1 MAMRV
6 VARPDVLAR
15 FKHLLEECPMGEV
28 RVPLKIS
35 NNSDLARTWDGE
47 FLVDTGA
54 TNSHVPASVLLSI
67 GIEPLFARAI
77 WLADES
83 SIRRLVGIAR
93 YDLLGDE
100 YVGEVIFSEEGTEP
114 ILGLTVLESLGLV
127 VDPKGERILPRTALR
142 V

>member
-1 MAMRV
+1 MVMRA

-15 FKHLLEECPMGEV
+15 FKRLLEECSMGEV
-28 RVPLKIS
+28 RVPVRIS
-35 NNSDLARTWDGE
+35 NYSDPDQFWEGD

-54 TNSHVPASVLLSI
+54 TSSHVPASMLLSI
-67 GIEPLFARAI
+67 GIEPQFARRI

-83 SIRRLVGIAR
+83 SIRRPVGAAK
-93 YDLLGDE
+93 YELLGDE
-100 YVGEVIFSEEGTEP
+100 YVGEVILSQEGTPP

-127 VDPKGERILPRTALR
+127 VDPQGERILPRSAIR